1 MLFGDF
7 TLTTTMVTTA
17 TIYICQEG
25 TNSPAATPEI
35 VDLELDSAQ
44 FEGRRNKRGKNKRKD
59 SSGRRSRQGG

>member
-1 MLFGDF
+1 
-7 TLTTTMVTTA
+7 MVTTA